1 MFEQGDSALPS
12 EVARLID
19 QPQYCTDADIAVDK
33 TLIRAMCAV
42 VQNSNPVFWS
52 SEVAESIVGKQVAPS
67 SLLAAWGRPELWEP
81 ERRHSIRALQLHFD
95 LKDLFGYPASLVASF
110 ETVFYAPAVIG
121 EVLNTRQVL
130 KTVSDVAS
138 THLGI
143 GRYWTIEMQYR
154 NPSAQLVG
162 IDIYNFFAY
171 SKEQP

>member
-67 SLLAAWGRPELWEP
+67 SLLAAWGRP
-81 ERRHSIRALQLHFD
+81 
-95 LKDLFGYPASLVASF
+95 
-110 ETVFYAPAVIG
+110 
-121 EVLNTRQVL
+121 
-130 KTVSDVAS
+130 
-138 THLGI
+138 HLGI